1 MRLVIA
7 GLMLALT
14 VPAAIADG
22 YNVGQCKS
30 RCGSQYNFCKTRST
44 TKQARKACKATRKL
58 CKNEC
63 TGKH

>member
-7 GLMLALT
+7 GLMLALMG
-14 VPAAIADG
+14 PAAIADG

-30 RCGSQYNFCKTRST
+30 RCDGNYRFCKTRST
-44 TKQARKACKATRKL
+44 TKQGRKGCKATRKL